1 LKSSLKILLILSI
14 FLSLNW
20 VSSADNAEASSL
32 FPDVNYFQDE
42 IYYLKDQRIING
54 YKDGKFGPNDPIKRL
69 QAIQMIL
76 KELGVD
82 TSNAPN
88 PGFKDVHPGSYGY
101 KEIAKAAELGI
112 ISGKPDGNF
121 DPNGILTRGQMAVIL
136 VNAYDLKGTSS
147 HKFKDVKESDGK
159 YPFVQTLVSHS
170 IAGGYP
176 DNTYR
181 PNLTMNRGQFA
192 AFLARYLNDD
202 LKTNNKNDLKDL
214 PFNSIVNNDQSV
226 VLIELY
232 DENDELISQGSG
244 FIVSNQLIA
253 TNFHVIS
260 GGVTAFAIT
269 NDGDVIE
276 LDGVV
281 EYDEYYDIALLKP
294 TEKIGY
300 PALPLQ
306 SFNNVKK
313 GEKVVAFGSPYG
325 MINTITEGIVS
336 SKETFEDETGS
347 VKAIQTSAKITY
359 GSSGGPLLNM
369 KGQVIGINSFG
380 IEEINFAIATDY
392 ISEILSPYKNI
403 KFDSIP
409 TDSFSSMP
417 FIDYEEP
424 ITEEEPVIDD
434 EPIMI
439 EEPINEEEPNDSNV
453 TLPSP
458 STNSLLGSKQTISN
472 LFIDVV
478 HDDDLPIIYGIDVYG
493 DLISYNYETKAKQS
507 LSFDLPA
514 ESIDYENG
522 KLFITL
528 LKGNHSSFW
537 YDPFQEGAIAIVDAT
552 TFSTMNIFDIQ
563 LDPYDIVADNNYFY
577 VSSGSGQWTF
587 IKSFD
592 INSGTEISSQSIR
605 QASNI
610 FLHPSKNRI
619 YAVDT
624 DSSPRDMEVFS
635 ISDGIISP
643 GVGSPYHGDYD
654 LEPFMAFSPDGKYIF
669 NTEGTIFLSSKLIA
683 TDMNYMTDLNTEFY
697 DIAFNNELTKYYISI
712 DKYIYEYDYAT
723 FAPLK
728 SYTLTGEGY
737 FLFNHKGNLVVVGE
751 ETSPTT
757 GIVNSFVLKSVME

>member
-1 LKSSLKILLILSI
+1 MKSSLKILLILSI

-42 IYYLKDQRIING
+42 IYYLKDQGIING

-325 MINTITEGIVS
+325 MINTITEGFS
-336 SKETFEDETGS
+336 SKETFEDETG
-347 VKAIQTSAKITY
+347 
-359 GSSGGPLLNM
+359 L
-369 KGQVIGINSFG
+369 
-380 IEEINFAIATDY
+380 
-392 ISEILSPYKNI
+392 
-403 KFDSIP
+403 
-409 TDSFSSMP
+409 
-417 FIDYEEP
+417 
-424 ITEEEPVIDD
+424 
-434 EPIMI
+434 
-439 EEPINEEEPNDSNV
+439 
-453 TLPSP
+453 
-458 STNSLLGSKQTISN
+458 
-472 LFIDVV
+472 
-478 HDDDLPIIYGIDVYG
+478 
-493 DLISYNYETKAKQS
+493 
-507 LSFDLPA
+507 
-514 ESIDYENG
+514 
-522 KLFITL
+522 
-528 LKGNHSSFW
+528 
-537 YDPFQEGAIAIVDAT
+537 
-552 TFSTMNIFDIQ
+552 
-563 LDPYDIVADNNYFY
+563 
-577 VSSGSGQWTF
+577 
-587 IKSFD
+587 
-592 INSGTEISSQSIR
+592 
-605 QASNI
+605 
-610 FLHPSKNRI
+610 
-619 YAVDT
+619 
-624 DSSPRDMEVFS
+624 
-635 ISDGIISP
+635 
-643 GVGSPYHGDYD
+643 
-654 LEPFMAFSPDGKYIF
+654 
-669 NTEGTIFLSSKLIA
+669 
-683 TDMNYMTDLNTEFY
+683 
-697 DIAFNNELTKYYISI
+697 
-712 DKYIYEYDYAT
+712 
-723 FAPLK
+723 
-728 SYTLTGEGY
+728 
-737 FLFNHKGNLVVVGE
+737 
-751 ETSPTT
+751 
-757 GIVNSFVLKSVME
+757 